1 MTGTTG
7 TTAATSLTGERV
19 LITGGA
25 GFIGTHTATA
35 LAAAG
40 AEVRVLDN
48 LDPQVHGDQARF
60 PDDLAAVAECL
71 VGDVRDPDAVDRAL
85 AGVDRVLHAAALTG
99 VGQSMYDLRAYAD
112 VNVTGTAN
120 MLERVLRTR
129 PDLRR
134 LVLSSSRAVYGEGTF
149 SCPSCGDVHPA
160 PRERADL
167 ERGDFAVR
175 CPACGGPVRPVGSH
189 EERPLRPVSV
199 YGWTKRCQEDQT
211 TMAAATF
218 GLPVTVLRYFNVYG
232 SGQSLLNPY
241 TGIVSSFTTRLLD
254 DRPITIYEQG
264 VPVRDFVHVADVVRS
279 NVAALGTDLAPGT
292 IVNVGTGV
300 GATIIEV
307 AEALARAL
315 GREPTIEVGAQFR
328 VGDIHSCIAA
338 TDRLA
343 ALLGVEAQVTL
354 AAGLEEFA
362 AWASGREYADLYD
375 RTVKELEAFGL
386 FADGG
391 ENGTS

>member
-1 MTGTTG
+1 MTGDPTTTPG
-7 TTAATSLTGERV
+7 RV

-25 GFIGTHTATA
+25 GFIGTATAAA
-35 LAAAG
+35 LAATG

-48 LDPQVHGDQARF
+48 LDPQVHGDRRRF
-60 PDDLAAVAECL
+60 PAALEEVAECVL
-71 VGDVRDPDAVDRAL
+71 GDVRDPDAVDRAL
-85 AGVDRVLHAAALTG
+85 AGVDRVVHCAALTG

-120 MLERVLRTR
+120 LLERVLRTR

-149 SCPSCGDVHPA
+149 ACPACGDVHPP
-160 PRERADL
+160 PRDRADL
-167 ERGDFAVR
+167 ERGDFDVR
-175 CPACGGPVRPVGSH
+175 CPACGAAVRPVGSP
-189 EERPLRPVSV
+189 EDRPLRPVSV
-199 YGWTKRCQEDQT
+199 YGWTKRCQEDQCT
-211 TMAAATF
+211 AAAATF

-264 VPVRDFVHVADVVRS
+264 LPVRDFVHVSDVVRC
-279 NVAALGTDLAPGT
+279 NLAALGADLAPGT

-300 GATIIEV
+300 GASIVEV

-315 GREPTIEVGAQFR
+315 GREATIEVGSSFR
-328 VGDIHSCIAA
+328 LGDIHSCIAA
-338 TDRLA
+338 TARQA
-343 ALLGVEAQVTL
+343 GVLGVEAKVTL
-354 AAGLEEFA
+354 EAGLDEFA
-362 AWASGREYADLYD
+362 AWASGREYVDLYD
-375 RTVKELEAFGL
+375 RAVEELEAFGL
-386 FADGG
+386 FGRGG
-391 ENGTS
+391 AA

>member
-1 MTGTTG
+1 MT
-7 TTAATSLTGERV
+7 ERV

-25 GFIGTHTATA
+25 GFIGTHTAVA

-48 LDPQVHGDQARF
+48 LDPQVHGDEAGF
-60 PDDLAAVAECL
+60 PATLREVAEC
-71 VGDVRDPDAVDRAL
+71 VAGDVRDPEAVDRAL

-99 VGQSMYDLRAYAD
+99 VGQSMYDLRSYTD

-120 MLERVLRTR
+120 LLERVLRTR

-149 SCPSCGDVHPA
+149 SCPACGDVHPA
-160 PRERADL
+160 PRDRADL

-175 CPACGGPVRPVGSH
+175 CPTCGGPVHPVGSP
-189 EERPLRPVSV
+189 EDRPLRPVSV
-199 YGWTKRCQEDQT
+199 YGWTKRCQEDQCI
-211 TMAAATF
+211 AAADTF

-232 SGQSLLNPY
+232 SGQSLVNPY

-264 VPVRDFVHVADVVRS
+264 VPVRDFVHVSDVVRG

-292 IVNVGTGV
+292 VVNVGTGV
-300 GATIIEV
+300 GATITEV
-307 AEALARAL
+307 AEALAQAL

-328 VGDIHSCIAA
+328 VGDIHSCVAA

-343 ALLGVEAQVTL
+343 ATLGIEANVTL
-354 AAGLEEFA
+354 AAGLAEFA
-362 AWASGREYADLYD
+362 GWAAGREYVDLSD
-375 RTVKELEAFGL
+375 QAVKELEAFGL
-386 FADGG
+386 FDRGRTG
-391 ENGTS
+391 